1 MPRLRIGSYKHKPRQ
16 HTTPQ
21 HHSSRAAASHPTSTA
36 APKGSSYTSRFKR
49 GAARIGG
56 LLSAVL
62 PTALMRS
69 LPSLPSL
76 GDLIPLTDVLGH
88 PKLLLGVGLAVVL
101 AYKALKF

>member
-1 MPRLRIGSYKHKPRQ
+1 MKRLRIGSYKPKPRQ

-36 APKGSSYTSRFKR
+36 APKGSYTSRFKR
-49 GAARIGG
+49 GAARVGG

-62 PTALMRS
+62 PTALVRS
-69 LPSLPSL
+69 LPSLSSLPS
-76 GDLIPLTDVLGH
+76 LIPLADVLGH

>member
-1 MPRLRIGSYKHKPRQ
+1 MKRLRIGSYKPKPRQ

-36 APKGSSYTSRFKR
+36 APKGSYTSRFKR
-49 GAARIGG
+49 GAARVGG

-62 PTALMRS
+62 PTALIRS
-69 LPSLPSL
+69 LSSLP
-76 GDLIPLTDVLGH
+76 DLIPLADVLGH

>member
-1 MPRLRIGSYKHKPRQ
+1 MPRRLRIGSYKHEPRQ

-56 LLSAVL
+56 LLGAVL
-62 PTALMRS
+62 PTALMRWPIRFLS
-69 LPSLPSL
+69 
-76 GDLIPLTDVLGH
+76 DVIPLTDVLGY
-88 PKLLLGVGLAVVL
+88 PKLLLAVGLTVFM
-101 AYKALKF
+101 AYEALKF